1 MKRQARFAGEAVWSD
16 FPNVSLFEA
25 VRQKAITTSL
35 PLPATVRVEV
45 RCSESDDIPN
55 DTYDVL
61 VSKHASILNP
71 RKGTEVYER

>member
-1 MKRQARFAGEAVWSD
+1 MKRQARFEGETAWTD

-25 VRQKAITTSL
+25 VRQKAVSTTL

-45 RCSESDDIPN
+45 RCSDSDDIPN

-71 RKGTEVYER
+71 RKGTEV